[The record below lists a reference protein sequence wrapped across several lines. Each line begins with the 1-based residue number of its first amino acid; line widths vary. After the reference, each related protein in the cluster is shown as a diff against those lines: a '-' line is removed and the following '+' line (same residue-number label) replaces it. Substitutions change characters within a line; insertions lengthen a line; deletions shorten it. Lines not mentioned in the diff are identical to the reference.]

1 MHKGPVIQAKEKHTA
16 KINAKLD
23 NPNTAPKMYW
33 SIMTRFLS
41 KKKNAS
47 HTTHS
52 CSTGIY
58 LI

>member
-41 KKKNAS
+41 KRKIPA
-47 HTTHS
+47 
-52 CSTGIY
+52 IP
-58 LI
+58 LILVALVYI

>member
-1 MHKGPVIQAKEKHTA
+1 MHKGPVIEAKEKHIA

-41 KKKNAS
+41 KRKMP
-47 HTTHS
+47 
-52 CSTGIY
+52 
-58 LI
+58 LIPLILAALVYI

>member
-41 KKKNAS
+41 KKKMPV
-47 HTTHS
+47 
-52 CSTGIY
+52 IP
-58 LI
+58 LILVALVYI